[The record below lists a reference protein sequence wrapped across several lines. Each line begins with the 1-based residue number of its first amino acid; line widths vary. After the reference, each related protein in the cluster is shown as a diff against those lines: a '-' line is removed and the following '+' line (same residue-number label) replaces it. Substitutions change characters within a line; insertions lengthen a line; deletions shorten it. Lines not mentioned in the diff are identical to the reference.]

1 VSAWLREAGIS
12 EKGEEML
19 REYIGESGG
28 LEDISTLEDDDKLEL
43 GASRSTRRL
52 LPNFRAASSVAWALL
67 LGLLPTT
74 RWLRCLAAHPISGMA
89 VWLLINVLCGA
100 CASCTARDL
109 SPFYRPDDASML
121 AAMGEN
127 MQADAIKAVQAAIAA
142 LKSSEGHTP
151 I

>member
-1 VSAWLREAGIS
+1 MSAWLREAGIS

-67 LGLLPTT
+67 LGLLQPPVGSVASLPIPSPA
-74 RWLRCLAAHPISGMA
+74 WLFGC
-89 VWLLINVLCGA
+89 
-100 CASCTARDL
+100 
-109 SPFYRPDDASML
+109 
-121 AAMGEN
+121 
-127 MQADAIKAVQAAIAA
+127 
-142 LKSSEGHTP
+142 
-151 I
+151 